1 MNLMS
6 MTNVHPEA
14 LLLAILPVPRVN
26 KLRHQLW
33 IDKHKNSYVEL
44 YTNLLTGFG
53 ASITFDIKWS
63 NVFTQY
69 LFTDNNIYPLSILT
83 LTWK

>member
-63 NVFTQY
+63 NIPS
-69 LFTDNNIYPLSILT
+69 TDNNIYQLSILT

>member
-33 IDKHKNSYVEL
+33 IDKHKNFYVEL

-69 LFTDNNIYPLSILT
+69 LFYRQ
-83 LTWK
+83 